1 VSGERRGKALLA
13 PADLLEF
20 KAHTRRKLNVHEKY
34 LRQCIKFANFC
45 YVDTHGGTGLIKINE
60 QVIEGSAVKAAEI
73 SPSTPIYVIE
83 VDPHKVQRL
92 RLVAKEKNLSLLNII
107 EGDCNI
113 EVPILLKEEIEPGQR
128 FILFFVDPDS
138 YIYRESGQ
146 RILEFSPLLFDT
158 ITMFPRSEILF
169 TLILQGTRVGSYCFK
184 RPFDPKAPAMGKAL
198 EATLGTGIIQWLE
211 TNQLYRLHHL
221 LLEWF
226 LSKYIKTQ
234 PRHRYK
240 YAGALLINSSR
251 GVPQYY
257 LVFGTNNQTGAEIMR
272 NVMKTEWKNQS
283 GQTEVITPP
292 LDLFVFDDRL
302 MSPRLL
308 DILKN

>member
-1 VSGERRGKALLA
+1 MSGERRGKALLA

-128 FILFFVDPDS
+128 FVLFFVDPDS

-169 TLILQGTRVGSYCFK
+169 TLILQGTRVGSYAFK
-184 RPFDPKAPAMGKAL
+184 RPFDPKSPAMREAI
-198 EATLGTGIIQWLE
+198 EATLGVGMIQWLE
-211 TNQLYRLHHL
+211 SNQLYPLHYL
-221 LLEWF
+221 FLDWF
-226 LSKYIKTQ
+226 IMKYIKTQ
-234 PRHRYK
+234 PRPRYK
-240 YAGALLINSSR
+240 YAGALLIKSLR

-272 NVMKTEWKNQS
+272 NVMQYEWRDQS
-283 GQTEVITPP
+283 HQTEIVSPS
-292 LDLFVFDDRL
+292 LELFIFDDRL
-302 MSPRLL
+302 MRPRLL
-308 DILKN
+308 DLMRN